1 MIATLTG
8 TPTFYANQLVMVCG
22 GVGYGVAVNET
33 TAYALRTA
41 TPSTAP
47 STTGQITLFIHTHV
61 REDALELFGFAT
73 PEEKHLFETLLTV
86 SGVGPK
92 TALVI
97 TSASINEIR
106 KAVEEG
112 NVSFFVSF
120 SRVGKKLA
128 QKIIIE
134 LKSKL
139 GSLEDLDLSESKG
152 QGVEVRQALETLGY
166 ADHEIRKA
174 LREVD
179 IESLS
184 LQEAI
189 KACIRILSKK

>member
-1 MIATLTG
+1 
-8 TPTFYANQLVMVCG
+8 
-22 GVGYGVAVNET
+22 GYGVAVNET

-41 TPSTAP
+41 TSATPATPATP
-47 STTGQITLFIHTHV
+47 GQITLFIHTHV

-73 PEEKHLFETLLTV
+73 PEGKHLFETLLTV

-97 TSASINEIR
+97 TSATTNEIR

-112 NVSFFVSF
+112 NVSFFVAF

-139 GSLEDLDLSESKG
+139 GSLEDLDLSESNG

-174 LREVD
+174 LREVN

>member
-8 TPTFYANQLVMVCG
+8 TPTFYRNQLVMVCG

-33 TAYALRTA
+33 TAYALRTTAPA
-41 TPSTAP
+41 TP

-61 REDALELFGFAT
+61 REDALELFGFSS
-73 PEEKHLFETLLTV
+73 PEEKKLFETLLTV

-112 NVSFFVSF
+112 NVSFFSAF

-152 QGVEVRQALETLGY
+152 QTLEVRQALETLGY
-166 ADHEIRKA
+166 ADQEIRKA

-179 IESLS
+179 VETLS

-189 KACIRILSKK
+189 KTSIRILSKK

>member
-8 TPTFYANQLVMVCG
+8 TPTFYGNQLVMVCG

-33 TAYALRTA
+33 TGYALRTV
-41 TPSTAP
+41 AP
-47 STTGQITLFIHTHV
+47 ATTGQITLFIHTHV

-73 PEEKHLFETLLTV
+73 PEEKHLFETLLSV

-97 TSASINEIR
+97 TSASTNEIR

-112 NVSFFVSF
+112 DVSFFAAF
-120 SRVGKKLA
+120 PRVGKKLA

-152 QGVEVRQALETLGY
+152 QGIEVRQALETLGY

-179 IESLS
+179 SESLS

>member
-8 TPTFYANQLVMVCG
+8 SPIFYGNQLVMVCG

-33 TAYALRTA
+33 TAYTLRTTISA
-41 TPSTAP
+41 AP
-47 STTGQITLFIHTHV
+47 TTTGQITLFIHTHV
-61 REDALELFGFAT
+61 REDTLELFGFIT

-112 NVSFFVSF
+112 NVSFFSAF

-139 GSLEDLDLSESKG
+139 GSLEDLDLSEGTS
-152 QGVEVRQALETLGY
+152 QGIEVRQALETLGY
-166 ADHEIRKA
+166 ADQEIRKA

-179 IESLS
+179 VETLS

-189 KACIRILSKK
+189 KASIRILSKK

>member
-1 MIATLTG
+1 MISTLTG
-8 TPTFYANQLVMVCG
+8 TPTFYGNQLVMVCG

-33 TAYALRTA
+33 TAYTLRTA
-41 TPSTAP
+41 IPP
-47 STTGQITLFIHTHV
+47 TTDQITLFIHTHV

-106 KAVEEG
+106 KAVDEG
-112 NVSFFVSF
+112 DVTFFSAF
-120 SRVGKKLA
+120 PRVGKKLA

-179 IESLS
+179 VETLS

-189 KACIRILSKK
+189 KASIRILSKN

>member
-8 TPTFYANQLVMVCG
+8 MPTFYGNHLVMVCG

-33 TAYALRTA
+33 TTHSLQKIKKD
-41 TPSTAP
+41 
-47 STTGQITLFIHTHV
+47 QITLFIHTHV

-73 PEEKHLFETLLTV
+73 PEEKQLFETLLTV

-120 SRVGKKLA
+120 PRIGKKLA

-139 GSLEDLDLSESKG
+139 GSLEDLDLSEG
-152 QGVEVRQALETLGY
+152 TGRGVEVRQALESLGY

-179 IESLS
+179 SETLT

-189 KACIRILSKK
+189 KTSIRILSKK

>member
-8 TPTFYANQLVMVCG
+8 SPTFYGNQLVMVCG

-33 TAYALRTA
+33 VAHALRTA
-41 TPSTAP
+41 TPTTEAK
-47 STTGQITLFIHTHV
+47 TGQITLFIHTHV
-61 REDALELFGFAT
+61 REDAFELFGFAT

-112 NVSFFVSF
+112 DVSFFSSF

-139 GSLEDLDLSESKG
+139 GSLEDLDLSEGTSRAI
-152 QGVEVRQALETLGY
+152 EVRQALETLGY
-166 ADHEIRKA
+166 ADQEIRKV

-179 IESLS
+179 IEMLN

-189 KACIRILSKK
+189 KACIRILSNQ

>member
-8 TPTFYANQLVMVCG
+8 IPTFYGNQLVMVCG

-41 TPSTAP
+41 VPTTAD
-47 STTGQITLFIHTHV
+47 TTGQITLFIHTHV
-61 REDALELFGFAT
+61 REDAFELFGFASQ
-73 PEEKHLFETLLTV
+73 EEKLLFETLLSV

-97 TSASINEIR
+97 TSASTNEIR

-112 NVSFFVSF
+112 DVSFFAAF
-120 SRVGKKLA
+120 PRVGKKLA

-179 IESLS
+179 SESLS